1 MGSSVGRVN
10 AVAGE
15 YDFLVIG
22 GGIVG
27 AATAWQ
33 LLQVFPGRRVL
44 LLEKEADVAR
54 HQTGR
59 NSGVIHAG
67 VYYAPGSLKARFC
80 REGLTATIAFC
91 REHALPWEQCGKLLV
106 ATDAQEL
113 QRMHALR
120 ARCEQNGID
129 VEVLDAAALRERE
142 PDIVGRGALYV
153 AATGMT
159 DYARLTRK
167 LLELFRADGGEVCT
181 GAEVVRID
189 ERADRVHV
197 HAGEVEFSAQHL
209 VVCAGAM
216 SDRLARMQ
224 GLPVDF
230 RIVPFRGEYF
240 RLRAQSATLRHHIY
254 PIPDPAL
261 PFLGIHLTR
270 MIDGG
275 ITVGPNAVLAPG
287 REAYDKCGFD
297 WRDMLETAAFP
308 GFWRM
313 LPGHWRAGAA
323 ELTNSV
329 WTAGYLR
336 EVRKYCPRLQLADL
350 QPHPAGIR
358 AQAVDRQGRLLQDF
372 LLLESA
378 RSLHVCNAPSPAA
391 TSALPIARHI
401 VARISERI
409 TGAQVLQR

>member
-1 MGSSVGRVN
+1 M
-10 AVAGE
+10 ADA

-33 LLQVFPGRRVL
+33 LQRVLPGRRVL
-44 LLEKEADVAR
+44 LLEKENDVAS

-80 REGLTATIAFC
+80 REGLRATIEFC
-91 REHALPWEQCGKLLV
+91 KAHDLPWEQCGKLLV
-106 ATDAQEL
+106 ATDTEEL

-120 ARCEQNGID
+120 ERCEQNGIA
-129 VEVLDAAALRERE
+129 VEQLDAAALRERE
-142 PDIVGRGALYV
+142 PHVVGRGALYV

-159 DYARLTRK
+159 DYARLARK
-167 LLELFRADGGEVCT
+167 LLELFRAGGGEVRT
-181 GAEVVRID
+181 GSEVIGIV

-197 HAGEVEFSAQHL
+197 QTGAGEFSASHL
-209 VVCAGAM
+209 IACAGAM
-216 SDRLARMQ
+216 SDRLARLQ

-230 RIVPFRGEYF
+230 QIVPFRGEYF
-240 RLRAQSATLRHHIY
+240 RLRPNSATLRHHIY

-275 ITVGPNAVLAPG
+275 VTVGPNAVLAAG
-287 REAYDKCGFD
+287 REAYAKCRPD
-297 WRDMLETAAFP
+297 WRDLLETAAFP

-313 LPGHWRAGAA
+313 LPGHWRAGVA
-323 ELTNSV
+323 ELRNSV
-329 WTAGYLR
+329 WVRGYLR

-358 AQAVDRQGRLLQDF
+358 AQAVDRGGRLLQDF

-401 VARISERI
+401 VARIAERI
-409 TGAQVLQR
+409 GAAIPVTDEPVTKTT

>member
-1 MGSSVGRVN
+1 MGGGSGRLM
-10 AVAGE
+10 AVADD

-27 AATAWQ
+27 AATASR
-33 LLQVFPGRRVL
+33 LLQVFPGQRVL
-44 LLEKEADVAR
+44 VLEKEVDVAR

-80 REGLTATIAFC
+80 REGLVATIEFC
-91 REHALPWEQCGKLLV
+91 REQGLPWEQCGKLLV

-113 QRMHALR
+113 QRMQALR
-120 ARCEQNGID
+120 ARCDKNGIVVD
-129 VEVLDAAALRERE
+129 VLDAASLRERE

-159 DYARLTRK
+159 DYALLTRK
-167 LLELFRADGGEVCT
+167 LFDLFRAAGGELRT
-181 GAEVVRID
+181 GSAVVRID
-189 ERADRVHV
+189 ERADRIHV
-197 HAGEVEFSAQHL
+197 QTDGEEFSARHL
-209 VVCAGAM
+209 VACAGTM
-216 SDRLARMQ
+216 SDRLAQLQ

-230 RIVPFRGEYF
+230 RVVPFRGEYF
-240 RLRAQSATLRHHIY
+240 RLRADSATLRHHIY

-287 REAYDKCGFD
+287 REAYGKCSFD
-297 WRDMLETAAFP
+297 WRDLIDTATFP

-323 ELTNSV
+323 ELVNSV

-336 EVRKYCPRLQLADL
+336 EVQKYCPRLQLADL
-350 QPHPAGIR
+350 LPHPAGIR
-358 AQAVDRQGRLLQDF
+358 AQAIDRRGQLLQDF

-401 VARISERI
+401 VARIEARI
-409 TGAQVLQR
+409 TGQSFR